1 MQFTSDIKLAR
12 YFDFVEYCYDGS
24 FTMQFLPVDVISY
37 RRERTLF
44 ASPDEPH
51 SMRKIVTTST

>member
-1 MQFTSDIKLAR
+1 MSRIKLSR
-12 YFDFVEYCYDGS
+12 HFDFVEYCYVGS

-44 ASPDEPH
+44 ASPDDEPH
-51 SMRKIVTTST
+51 SMRKIVTTSGA